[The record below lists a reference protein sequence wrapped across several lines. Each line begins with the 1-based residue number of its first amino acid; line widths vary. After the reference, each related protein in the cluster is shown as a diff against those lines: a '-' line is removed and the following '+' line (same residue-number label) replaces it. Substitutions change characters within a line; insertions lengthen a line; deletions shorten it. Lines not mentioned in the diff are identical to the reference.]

1 MPVRLAINGLGRIGR
16 SALRVALERDDVQV
30 VAVNDLAAPASL
42 AYLLRHD
49 SVLGRWRVP
58 VHARDGAL
66 DVGGREVRA
75 LCVEDPSRLPW
86 GELAV
91 DVVLECTGAHTAR
104 AAAARHLQAGASRVV
119 ISASSDDAD
128 VTLVRGVNDDHFD
141 PAAHRV
147 ISNGSCTGN
156 CLAPVLQVLDEAFG
170 VAHGFVTTIHPY
182 TAEQP
187 LLDRPHP
194 DPRRGRAAALSI
206 FPTVTGVPRAIAQV
220 LPGFAGRLEGN
231 SIRVPTPDVC
241 LLDLT
246 ASLRRPAPAEA
257 VNGALRAAAEGPLQG
272 ILGYTEEP
280 LVSADYVGC
289 PLSAVVDGPQTSR
302 AGPDLVKVLLWCDNE
317 WGYANRLVEL
327 AQRVGRG

>member
-16 SALRVALERDDVQV
+16 SALRVAVDRDDVEV
-30 VAVNDLAAPASL
+30 VAVNDLAPPAAL
-42 AYLLRHD
+42 AYLLRYD
-49 SVLGRWRVP
+49 SVLGTWEIP
-58 VHARDGAL
+58 VEAREGALAIGARDVPAL
-66 DVGGREVRA
+66 RE
-75 LCVEDPSRLPW
+75 EDPSRLPW
-86 GELAV
+86 ADLNV

-104 AAAARHLQAGASRVV
+104 AAAARHLQAGAARVV

-128 VTLVRGVNDDHFD
+128 VTLVRGVNEDHFD
-141 PAAHRV
+141 PVRHRV
-147 ISNGSCTGN
+147 VSNGSCTGN
-156 CLAPVLQVLDEAFG
+156 CLAPALRVLDDAFG

-182 TAEQP
+182 TGEQS
-187 LLDRPHP
+187 LLDRPSA

-246 ASLRRPAPAEA
+246 AALRRPAPVAS
-257 VNGALRAAAEGPLQG
+257 VNAALRAAAEGPLHG

-327 AQRVGRG
+327 AQHVGRG